1 MSTCGEFGFTGGTFE
16 PLEHRRRRGERLS
29 LVERSTLSE
38 TPLAKPLKTRAG
50 ADALV
55 EHEARDELDE
65 DDGVDG
71 ALGQGPGVAAGV
83 DPVVGRPRRV
93 VVDLADL
100 EGDVVLRTRERV
112 VRDARVVVREHVRDD
127 DVAAQPDDEV
137 GQRVRRLEAREAE
150 DGHELRVRLAR
161 EVREDH
167 RHERERRHEE
177 DAAEALAPPLVE
189 VDRAPDGAEVR
200 ALPAQDAV
208 PVDEVRDEPVPHWS
222 GRSRPNLSSSVE
234 SKLIR
239 PTFGRIAL
247 VELLTQGRRLAS
259 KLSLTLKSS
268 RRCDFGAATNQQ
280 SAPPSTQPTMIA
292 MRAMSAWAAKG

>member
-1 MSTCGEFGFTGGTFE
+1 M
-16 PLEHRRRRGERLS
+16 S

-100 EGDVVLRTRERV
+100 EGDVVLRARQRV

-208 PVDEVRDEPVPHWS
+208 PVDEVRDEPAERAAEHAADDDRDESDERLGSKRVIQRRFNVSVPPARIPNKTS
-222 GRSRPNLSSSVE
+222 TRRDRSER
-234 SKLIR
+234 
-239 PTFGRIAL
+239 
-247 VELLTQGRRLAS
+247 
-259 KLSLTLKSS
+259 
-268 RRCDFGAATNQQ
+268 
-280 SAPPSTQPTMIA
+280 
-292 MRAMSAWAAKG
+292 